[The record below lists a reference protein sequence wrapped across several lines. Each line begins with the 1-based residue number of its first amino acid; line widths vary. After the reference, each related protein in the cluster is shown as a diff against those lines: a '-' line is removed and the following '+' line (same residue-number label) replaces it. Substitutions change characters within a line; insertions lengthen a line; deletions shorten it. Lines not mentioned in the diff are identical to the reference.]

1 MDETAALLSLIDRM
15 LWVTALVAAP
25 VLLACLAVGLVVGI
39 IQAATSVNEQT
50 LTFVPKILA
59 MAGAAAFF
67 IPWIATRMLEYA
79 VQMFSQTSL

>member
-1 MDETAALLSLIDRM
+1 VGVDEALDLGREAFLLAFTI
-15 LWVTALVAAP
+15 AAP
-25 VLLACLAVGLVVGI
+25 ILVIGLMVGLVIALV
-39 IQAATSVNEQT
+39 QAVTQLHEQT